1 MQFVLFL
8 GCIWVLYSCITLIF
22 FTEAC
27 SHGRAYKFFAESI
40 YNKEP
45 KFVSYGAD
53 SWRAFRDG
61 NFSINTVL
69 MGEYVKRTARG
80 RYYLYTGAEPKFALS
95 DCLSKCGDN
104 CCENNET

>member
-1 MQFVLFL
+1 
-8 GCIWVLYSCITLIF
+8 
-22 FTEAC
+22 
-27 SHGRAYKFFAESI
+27 
-40 YNKEP
+40 
-45 KFVSYGAD
+45 
-53 SWRAFRDG
+53 
-61 NFSINTVL
+61 